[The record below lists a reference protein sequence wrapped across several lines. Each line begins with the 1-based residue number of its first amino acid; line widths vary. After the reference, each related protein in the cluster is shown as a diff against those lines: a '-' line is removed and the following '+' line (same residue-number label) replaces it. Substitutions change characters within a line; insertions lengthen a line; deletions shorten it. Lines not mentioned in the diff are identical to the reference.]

1 MWLPDAQDQRR
12 AAREASTAIAMWEEA
27 DAATGSLDDE
37 ALAHV
42 YLATAQLHLG
52 QLDGAVDA
60 LRPILSLPPGRQISW
75 IVKRLEGISE
85 MFQAGPYLH
94 SRLANETHEPIQAIA
109 TA

>member
-1 MWLPDAQDQRR
+1 VVADAQDQRR

-37 ALAHV
+37 ALAQV

-60 LRPILSLPPGRQISW
+60 LRRFPRCLQGVRSPGS
-75 IVKRLEGISE
+75 
-85 MFQAGPYLH
+85 
-94 SRLANETHEPIQAIA
+94 
-109 TA
+109 